1 MATMPGEIVLPETRP
16 ETEWLLGRAVQKM
29 SPFRRHSVVQAAMA
43 AALGA
48 WADGRGQVGTEW
60 RFRLAPNGEVR
71 RPLVPDVSYMSH
83 DRLRPLPEADREL
96 PTIAPDVAVEI
107 RSPND
112 RERYLAHKKEV
123 YFATGTLVFIVVD
136 PMTRSVTVDD
146 LDGST
151 STFRG
156 NDVLI
161 IARFP
166 HLAIPLALL
175 FANLD
180 IRVV

>member
-29 SPFRRHSVVQAAMA
+29 SPFRRHAVIQAAMA
-43 AALGA
+43 ALLGA
-48 WADGRGQVGTEW
+48 WAAGRGQAGTEW
-60 RFRLAPNGEVR
+60 RFRLAPRDEVR
-71 RPLVPDVSYMSH
+71 RPLVPDVAYVSY
-83 DRLRPLPEADREL
+83 DRLRPLSEADREV
-96 PTIAPDVAVEI
+96 PPIAPDIAVEI
-107 RSPND
+107 RSPGD

-136 PMTRSVTVDD
+136 PLTRSVTVDD

-151 STFRG
+151 STFRN
-156 NDVLI
+156 NDVLTV
-161 IARFP
+161 ARFP
-166 HLAIPLALL
+166 DLAIMLAML

-180 IRVV
+180 VPG